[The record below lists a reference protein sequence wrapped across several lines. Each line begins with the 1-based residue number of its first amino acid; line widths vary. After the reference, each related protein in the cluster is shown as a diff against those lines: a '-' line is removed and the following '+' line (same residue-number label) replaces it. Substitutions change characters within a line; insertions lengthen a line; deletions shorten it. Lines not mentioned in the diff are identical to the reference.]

1 MEELYT
7 IKLDTEFVIDL
18 KQFDFDG
25 SETDV
30 QIRRTLLHHY
40 FDECGFEGIEIK
52 IKDKP
57 ISLFHQI
64 GEIVQKRNEEF
75 YQLEKTV

>member
-18 KQFDFDG
+18 KPFDFDG
-25 SETDV
+25 NETEA
-30 QIRRTLLHHY
+30 QIRKILLQHY

-64 GEIVQKRNEEF
+64 GEIIQKKNEEF

>member
-1 MEELYT
+1 MKELYT

-40 FDECGFEGIEIK
+40 FDEFGFEGIEIK

>member
-18 KQFDFDG
+18 KKFDFDG
-25 SETDV
+25 SETET
-30 QIRRTLLHHY
+30 QIRKTLLQYY

>member
-1 MEELYT
+1 MKDVY
-7 IKLDTEFVIDL
+7 IVKLDTEFVIDL
-18 KQFDFDG
+18 KQFDFEG
-25 SETDV
+25 SETED
-30 QIRRTLLHHY
+30 QIRRTLLQHY

>member
-1 MEELYT
+1 MKELYT
-7 IKLDTEFVIDL
+7 IKLDTEFEIDL
-18 KQFDFDG
+18 KQFDFEG
-25 SETDV
+25 SETEI
-30 QIRRTLLHHY
+30 QIRKTLLQHY

-64 GEIVQKRNEEF
+64 GEIIQKRDEEF
-75 YQLEKTV
+75 YQLERTV